1 MGKAKGNNS
10 SQQVVRAKRRLQDYF
25 DPSHGIVTPNQRS
38 LPKYRNLFDKPRG
51 KSKKEKEVKRLSQG
65 RMGRIQKENHS
76 PGKAVIGRSGQKM
89 SRYEQS
95 MGREYDSPSKEHE
108 EIDFIF
114 KGAQKKM
121 RGNSVVENAIHS
133 VNEHLK
139 GNRLSEAIAV
149 LNDALRIEP
158 NNFDLVYL
166 LGICY
171 IFNAAYEEA
180 IAIFEAML
188 RSKPKKNIYLLL
200 SVCYKKTEKF

>member
-1 MGKAKGNNS
+1 MGKMKVNNS
-10 SQQVVRAKRRLQDYF
+10 SHMIRPKRRLQDYF
-25 DPSHGIVTPNQRS
+25 DPSHGFVTPNQRS

-51 KSKKEKEVKRLSQG
+51 KSVKKEAPKRLSQG
-65 RMGRIQKENHS
+65 KVPVRREKENQS
-76 PGKAVIGRSGQKM
+76 PAKAGRSGQKI

-95 MGREYDSPSKEHE
+95 MGRDYDSPSKEHE

-121 RGNSVVENAIHS
+121 RGNSVVESAIQS

-139 GNRLSEAIAV
+139 ANRLADAIGV
-149 LNDALRIEP
+149 LKEALRVESG
-158 NNFDLVYL
+158 NFDLIYL
-166 LGICY
+166 LGICH

-188 RSKPKKNIYLLL
+188 KGKPKKNIYLLL
-200 SVCYKKTEKF
+200 SVCYKKT